1 MSESTRGGALRRLFL
16 TFVLALFGFA
26 LAGCDDGDD
35 GRDGTDGMDG
45 ATGLSC
51 WDLNE
56 NGIKD
61 FPDED
66 TNGDGVIDVNDCRGE
81 DAIAGDG
88 GDLSDPANVEKLAEE
103 GEPIETVI
111 TDVTIASPPV
121 VTMTVT
127 DADGNPLTNLGDAAD
142 VTCAIAKLKPAANG
156 FPSMYE
162 SYTNAVETDQDW
174 PNSDSPNLLER
185 ARQAARD
192 SGELVDLGGGE
203 YTFTFDTDVADVT
216 EPFAVTYEPSLTHKV
231 GCEIRF
237 SGIDGSDV
245 NTEELNPD
253 NPTYL
258 FVPDGGDPSSKE
270 IAATENCN
278 SCHDRFAIHGDGR
291 FTYDY
296 CQNCH
301 NPYTRDQDYAES
313 LDLSHMIHSIH
324 GSEVRVEQACAA
336 AGGVIFRG
344 DCVDNDVDRNPIPWD
359 PTLFDY
365 KVLGYGERF
374 SGDAATDN
382 FAEVTYPQAVN
393 RCENCHNR
401 ETEGATEAGDW
412 LVSATT
418 TVCGGCH
425 VSGIVA
431 SEPDADTGLSTY
443 SFQHPPEAVGGQ
455 LVPDGACTNCHG
467 TNGFVA
473 TDEVHLK
480 GSVLSEKLGEDFVFE
495 ILSAENVAPGD
506 TPTITIRV
514 TDADGNPYDLVNDP
528 EFTEDEASLNLYVAW
543 TTDDIY
549 NGDENGLL
557 LGERSDGRSVQA
569 GTLDP
574 GYPLRM
580 RIQEIQ
586 AAVGAP
592 NADGSYDVPYFTALP
607 LNWTGDVMIALGGHP
622 AGNAG
627 TDAAPV
633 WERAYAKSTVFYP
646 GTPRAEIVAA
656 DNCQNCHG
664 YLAFHGGN
672 RNGDTQICLV
682 CHNADLA
689 DGGEGF
695 AFGYMIHSIHVA
707 SDTYNGGEFA
717 EVTYPQSIANCGACH
732 EEGTYNAARATA
744 RAISTDPGADLTIWT
759 DDTATTASSA
769 QCGTCHS
776 SNAAAGHF
784 ATNGGFIDV
793 TKDPGLLGNPPVGQE
808 ACAVCHGAGST
819 FDTTLYH
826 GD

>member
-1 MSESTRGGALRRLFL
+1 MSENTRGGAFRRLFI
-16 TFVLALFGFA
+16 TFVLALFGLA

-35 GRDGTDGMDG
+35 GRDGADGMDG

-81 DAIAGDG
+81 DAVA
-88 GDLSDPANVEKLAEE
+88 GDLSDPGNVEKLAEE

-111 TDVTIASPPV
+111 TDVTIASAPV

-142 VTCAIAKLKPAANG
+142 VSCAIAKLIPAANG

-162 SYTNAVETDQDW
+162 SYTNTVETDQDF
-174 PNSDSPNLLER
+174 PNSDSPNLLAR

-216 EPFAVTYEPSLTHKV
+216 EPFAVEYDSSLTHKV

-237 SGIDGSDV
+237 AGIDGSDV

-324 GSEVRVEQACAA
+324 AAEVR
-336 AGGVIFRG
+336 AGQE
-344 DCVDNDVDRNPIPWD
+344 DVDGEYS
-359 PTLFDY
+359 Y

-374 SGDAATDN
+374 SGDAATDD
-382 FAEVTYPQAVN
+382 FSHVTYPQAVN
-393 RCENCHNR
+393 RCENCHNT

-431 SEPDADTGLSTY
+431 SAPDADSGLSTY
-443 SFQHPPEAVGGQ
+443 SFQHPPEAAGGAV
-455 LVPDGACTNCHG
+455 VPDGACTNCHG

-495 ILSAENVAPGD
+495 ILSAENVEPGD

-528 EFTEDEASLNLYVAW
+528 EFTEDAASLNLYVAW

-549 NGDENGLL
+549 NGDEAGLL
-557 LGERSDGRSVQA
+557 LGERSDGRAVQD
-569 GTLDP
+569 GTLNP

-580 RIQEIQ
+580 RIAEIQ

-607 LNWTGDVMIALGGHP
+607 LDWTGDVMIALGGHP

-627 TDAAPV
+627 TDAAPDYQ
-633 WERAYAKSTVFYP
+633 RAYAKSAVFYP
-646 GTPRAEIVAA
+646 GTPRAEIVKAE
-656 DNCQNCHG
+656 NCQNCHG

-689 DGGEGF
+689 DGVDVDDDEVPDFNEGF
-695 AFGYMIHSIHVA
+695 GFGYMIHSIHVA
-707 SDTYNGGEFA
+707 SDTYYGGGFA

-744 RAISTDPGADLTIWT
+744 RAISTDQGADRARWD

>member
-1 MSESTRGGALRRLFL
+1 
-16 TFVLALFGFA
+16 V
-26 LAGCDDGDD
+26 
-35 GRDGTDGMDG
+35 
-45 ATGLSC
+45 
-51 WDLNE
+51 
-56 NGIKD
+56 
-61 FPDED
+61 
-66 TNGDGVIDVNDCRGE
+66 
-81 DAIAGDG
+81 AGDG
-88 GDLSDPANVEKLAEE
+88 GDLSDPGNVEKLAEE

-111 TDVTIASPPV
+111 TDVTIASAPV

-142 VTCAIAKLKPAANG
+142 VTCAIAKLMPAAEG

-174 PNSDSPNLLER
+174 PDSDSPNLLVR

-216 EPFAVTYEPSLTHKV
+216 EPFAVEYEPSLTHKV

-237 SGIDGSDV
+237 AGIDGSDV
-245 NTEELNPD
+245 DTEELNPD

-324 GSEVRVEQACAA
+324 AAEVREDQEDVE
-336 AGGVIFRG
+336 GEYS
-344 DCVDNDVDRNPIPWD
+344 
-359 PTLFDY
+359 Y

-374 SGDAATDN
+374 SGDAATDD
-382 FAEVTYPQAVN
+382 FSHVTYPQAVN

-425 VSGIVA
+425 VSGIIA
-431 SEPDADTGLSTY
+431 SDPDADTGLSTY
-443 SFQHPPEAVGGQ
+443 SFEHPPEAAGGAV
-455 LVPDGACTNCHG
+455 VPDGACTNCHG

-495 ILSAENVAPGD
+495 ILGAINLDPGD
-506 TPTITIRV
+506 VPIITIRV
-514 TDADGNPYDLVNDP
+514 SDQDGNPYDIVNDP
-528 EFTEDEASLNLYVAW
+528 EFTEDAASLNLYVAW
-543 TTDDIY
+543 NTDDIY
-549 NGDENGLL
+549 NGDEAGLL
-557 LGERSDGRSVQA
+557 LGERSDGRSVQD
-569 GTLDP
+569 GTLSP

-580 RIQEIQ
+580 RIAEIQ
-586 AAVGAP
+586 AAAGAQ
-592 NADGSYDVPYFTALP
+592 NADGSYDILYFTDLP
-607 LNWTGDVMIALGGHP
+607 LTQDGDVMIAMGGHP

-627 TDAAPV
+627 TEAAPDYQ
-633 WERAYAKSTVFYP
+633 RAYAKSAVFYP
-646 GTPRAEIVAA
+646 DTPRAEIVKAE
-656 DNCQNCHG
+656 NCEDCHG

-682 CHNADLA
+682 CHNSALAADEG
-689 DGGEGF
+689 DYVEGF

-707 SDTYNGGEFA
+707 SDTYAGGEFA

-744 RAISTDPGADLTIWT
+744 RAISTDPGANEAIWT

-784 ATNGGFIDV
+784 ESNGGFIDV

>member
-1 MSESTRGGALRRLFL
+1 MSQSTPGGLFRRLFL
-16 TFVLALFGFA
+16 TFVLALFGLA

-35 GRDGTDGMDG
+35 GRDGTDGTDG
-45 ATGLSC
+45 AAGLNC

-61 FPDED
+61 FPEED

-81 DAIAGDG
+81 DGVAGG
-88 GDLSDPANVEKLAEE
+88 SGDLSNPANVEKLAEE

-142 VTCAIAKLKPAANG
+142 VTCAIAKLHPAADG
-156 FPSMYE
+156 MPSKYE
-162 SYTNAVETDQDW
+162 SYTNTVET
-174 PNSDSPNLLER
+174 PSGVEPLSPDLLDR

-192 SGELVDLGGGE
+192 SGELADLGGGE

-270 IAATENCN
+270 IAATSNCN
-278 SCHDRFAIHGDGR
+278 NCHDRFAIHGDGR

-324 GSEVRVEQACAA
+324 AAEVRADQEVVE
-336 AGGVIFRG
+336 GEYS
-344 DCVDNDVDRNPIPWD
+344 
-359 PTLFDY
+359 Y

-374 SGDAATDN
+374 SGDAATDD
-382 FAEVTYPQAVN
+382 FSEVTYPQAVN
-393 RCENCHNR
+393 RCENCHNS

-455 LVPDGACTNCHG
+455 VVPDGACTNCHG

-473 TDEVHLK
+473 TDEAHLK
-480 GSVLSEKLGEDFVFE
+480 GSVLSEELGANFVFE

-514 TDADGNPYDLVNDP
+514 TDPDGNPYDLVNDP
-528 EFTEDEASLNLYVAW
+528 EFNTDNGASLNLYVAW

-549 NGDENGLL
+549 NGDENGNL

-569 GTLDP
+569 GTLAP

-592 NADGSYDVPYFTALP
+592 NADGSYTVPYFATLP
-607 LNWTGDVMIALGGHP
+607 VDYTGDVMIALGGHP

-627 TDAAPV
+627 TDAAPD

-656 DNCQNCHG
+656 ENCQNCHG

-689 DGGEGF
+689 VDEGDFVEGF

-707 SDTYNGGEFA
+707 SDTYAGGMFA

-744 RAISTDPGADLTIWT
+744 RAISTNPGADLAIWT

-769 QCGTCHS
+769 QCGTCHT
-776 SNAAAGHF
+776 SNSAQGHF
-784 ATNGGFIDV
+784 TSNGGFVDV